1 MSGTYGTVNGF
12 TYGWATPLAGFLMA
26 CLGAALGL
34 RCTTRALA
42 MHPSRRAG
50 WLALGSA
57 AIGSGIWTMHFIAM
71 MGFTV
76 GEVRIAYD
84 TLVTFESLLVAVVV
98 VALGVFLVGFVG
110 RTLPAVLAG
119 GCVTGLGIAAMH
131 YMGMRGM
138 RLRGDLE
145 YTQSTVVLSVGVAV
159 LAATVALWSAVAV
172 RRLYAGVLASLV
184 LGFAVTAMHYIGMA
198 ALTVHLHSGAREGS
212 SGAGPAAF
220 LAPVLIGP
228 VVFLFLAGVV
238 VALDPPVGDFDPD
251 PDPAPARGRRSSR
264 ATRSSHAARAS
275 RVRERPRERQ

>member
-1 MSGTYGTVNGF
+1 
-12 TYGWATPLAGFLMA
+12 MA

-42 MHPSRRAG
+42 MHPSRRVG

-76 GEVRIAYD
+76 GEVRITYD

-119 GCVTGLGIAAMH
+119 GCVTGLGIATMH

-145 YTQSTVVLSVGVAV
+145 YTRATVLLSVGVAV
-159 LAATVALWSAVAV
+159 LAATVALWSAVSV
-172 RRLYAGVLASLV
+172 RRPYGGVLASLV

-198 ALTVHLHSGAREGS
+198 ALTVHLHSGAREGT

-238 VALDPPVGDFDPD
+238 VALDPPVGDFEPE
-251 PDPAPARGRRSSR
+251 PEPAAGRGRRSPR
-264 ATRSSHAARAS
+264 AARSSHAARPS
-275 RVRERPRERQ
+275 RIRERPRERQ